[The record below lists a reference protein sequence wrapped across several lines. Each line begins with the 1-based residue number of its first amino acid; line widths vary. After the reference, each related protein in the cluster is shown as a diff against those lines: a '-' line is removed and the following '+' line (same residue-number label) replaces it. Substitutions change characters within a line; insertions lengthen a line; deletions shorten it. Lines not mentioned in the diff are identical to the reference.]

1 MVKDSNSHNRW
12 GNLLLIYRMMLR
24 YWHFMLTGF
33 VSMLMFAFFSG
44 ASITLVI
51 PLFDYVFNPNKT
63 DIVYQ
68 RWDTFLEAAINLVK
82 THIAESSN
90 IISAVSDYSPL
101 WAKIQELML
110 HTNSLALLYV
120 LCVFVFGTM
129 FLKNVFFFIHKLL
142 FTQLRGRTIRDV
154 RNYMFHRYLHQS
166 LDFFGHN
173 RVGDAIVRMVNDVE
187 IVSEQFINAIF
198 NALRELATII
208 VFANIAFM
216 LNPKLFIY
224 SIVVL
229 PAFSVTISLL
239 GKKMKK
245 YSRKIQEQLST
256 LFSTV
261 EEVLNSMKIVQAFR
275 HEQKESENFR
285 QINNLHC
292 HLWSKSQNYGNL
304 NTPISEMNTA
314 VTGIIVIIIGGKMII
329 DPGSGF
335 SLGDFTAFLFALFSM
350 LHPLKVLTQTYTEIK
365 KAMVSLDR
373 IALVLNQESEIKD
386 KPNAVAKKSFDD
398 AIYFD
403 KVSFHY
409 KPGKPVLKNIS
420 FSIPKGS
427 KLAFVGASG
436 GGKTTIANLMNRM
449 YDVKDG
455 SIKIDG
461 IDIRDIKL
469 DDLRNL
475 FGVVT
480 QDSVLFTKSIRENI
494 AYGSQ
499 HEVSHEQIMKAAK
512 IANADEY
519 IQELPNTYDE
529 VLANKASDLSG
540 GQRQRLCIARAVV
553 ADPPI
558 LIFDEA
564 TSALDT
570 DSEKKVQDA
579 IDEATRN
586 RTVIMIAH
594 RLSTVLKADKIIV
607 LEKGGIVG
615 MGSHEELMKS
625 CARYQHLYEIQFK
638 LNQPA

>member
-1 MVKDSNSHNRW
+1 MKNDIQNKNR
-12 GNLLLIYRMMLR
+12 GANLILIYRMMLR
-24 YWHFMLTGF
+24 YWHFMVSGF
-33 VSMLMFAFFSG
+33 VSMLFFAFFSG

-51 PLFDYVFNPNKT
+51 PLFDYVFNPSKLN
-63 DIVYQ
+63 IVHH
-68 RWDTFLEAAINLVK
+68 RWDTFLSAAVLLVK
-82 THIAESSN
+82 EHFHNAGSWLTAIQN
-90 IISAVSDYSPL
+90 YSPL
-101 WAKIQELML
+101 WEKMQDLML
-110 HTNSLALLYV
+110 HTDSLALLYV
-120 LCVFVFGTM
+120 LCVFVFSTI
-129 FLKNVFFFIHKLL
+129 FFKNLFFYLQKIL

-154 RNYMFHRYLHQS
+154 RSYMFSRYLNQS
-166 LDFFGHN
+166 LDFFGQN

-187 IVSEQFINAIF
+187 IVSEQFINSTF
-198 NALRELATII
+198 DALRELVTIV
-208 VFANIAFM
+208 VFARIAYL
-216 LNPKLFIY
+216 LNPKLFLY

-229 PAFSVTISLL
+229 PVFSVLISLL
-239 GKKMKK
+239 GKKIKK
-245 YSRKIQEQLST
+245 YARRIQEQLST

-275 HEQKESENFR
+275 HEKKENQNFI
-285 QINNLHC
+285 QINNRHF
-292 HLWSKSQNYGNL
+292 HLWSKSQNYSAL

-314 VTGIIVIIIGGKMII
+314 VTGIVVIIIGGKMILS
-329 DPGSGF
+329 PGSGF

-365 KAMVSLDR
+365 KATVSLDR
-373 IALVLNQESEIKD
+373 IALVLNQESTIQD
-386 KPNAVAKKSFDD
+386 KPDAVSKREFKQEISFED
-398 AIYFD
+398 
-403 KVSFHY
+403 VSFYY
-409 KPGKPVLKNIS
+409 KPGKPVLKNLT
-420 FSIPKGS
+420 FRIPKGS

-449 YDVKDG
+449 YDVKSG
-455 SIKIDG
+455 AIKIDG
-461 IDIRDIKL
+461 TDIRDIKL
-469 DDLRNL
+469 DDLRSL

-480 QDSVLFTKSIRENI
+480 QDSILFTKSIRENI

-499 HEVSHEQIMKAAK
+499 HEVSDEQVKTAAA

-519 IQELPNTYDE
+519 IQDFPNQYDE
-529 VLANKASDLSG
+529 VLGNKGSDLSG

-594 RLSTVLKADKIIV
+594 RLSTVLKADKIVV

-615 MGSHEELMKS
+615 MGSHEELLKT
-625 CARYQHLYEIQFK
+625 CPRYQHLHSIQ
-638 LNQPA
+638 QG